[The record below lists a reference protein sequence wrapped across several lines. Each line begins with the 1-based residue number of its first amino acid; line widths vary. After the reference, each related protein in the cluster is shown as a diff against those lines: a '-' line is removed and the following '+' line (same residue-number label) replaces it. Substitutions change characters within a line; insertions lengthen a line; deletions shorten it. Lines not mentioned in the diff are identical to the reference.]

1 MLTLKT
7 KLIINPNSSR
17 GRTKSK
23 IKHIEE
29 YIKTSGYDFSI
40 DFTEKPKHTTELAK
54 KAADENFEI
63 VVAVGG
69 DGTVHEVI
77 NGIYGTNSSLGV
89 IPIGAG
95 NDIST
100 CLGIPQKDI
109 KKAIEIIKIGKTE
122 KKDLGKINGEYF
134 MGVAGTGFDTMVVDF
149 TFKNRN
155 LLKLFGPFF
164 YIYGVYNVLISFK
177 PIFFKLITKNNTI
190 EKKAMTIA
198 VGNSWMY
205 GGGMKIVPDAK
216 LDDGLF
222 DVCIVEEISKLEFLK
237 VFPRVFSGTHVT
249 HPAVTIFRT
258 DFLRIESNKKMSVQA
273 DGEIIKSLPVNFE
286 LIPEAINAVVP

>member
-1 MLTLKT
+1 LKT

>member
-1 MLTLKT
+1 MKI

-17 GRTKSK
+17 ERAKNK

-29 YIKTSGYDFSI
+29 YIKILDSDYSI
-40 DFTEKPKHTTELAK
+40 DFTQRPKHAIELAR
-54 KAADENFEI
+54 KAANEKNEI
-63 VVAVGG
+63 VIAVGG

-77 NGIYGTNSSLGV
+77 NGIYGTNSSLGI

-95 NDIST
+95 NDISV

-109 KKAIEIIKIGKTE
+109 KKAIEIIKIGKT
-122 KKDLGKINGEYF
+122 KKIDLGKINGEYF
-134 MGVAGTGFDTMVVDF
+134 VGVAGTGFDTMVVDF

-155 LLKLFGPFF
+155 LLKLLGSLF
-164 YIYGVYNVLISFK
+164 YIYGVYNVLIRFK
-177 PIFFKLITKNNTI
+177 PIFFKLITKDNII

-205 GGGMKIVPDAK
+205 GGGMKVVPDAK

-237 VFPRVFSGTHVT
+237 VFPRVFSGTHIT
-249 HPAVTIFRT
+249 HPAVKIFRT
-258 DFLRIESNKKMSVQA
+258 NFLRIESNRKISVQA

-286 LIPEAINAVVP
+286 IIPKALNAIVP

>member
-1 MLTLKT
+1 MKI

-17 GRTKSK
+17 GRVKNK

-29 YIKTSGYDFSI
+29 YIKILDSDYSI
-40 DFTEKPKHTTELAK
+40 DFTQRPKHAIELAR
-54 KAADENFEI
+54 KAANEKNEI
-63 VVAVGG
+63 VIAVGG

-77 NGIYGTNSSLGV
+77 NGIYGTNSSLGI

-95 NDIST
+95 NDISV

-109 KKAIEIIKIGKTE
+109 KKAIEIIKIGKT
-122 KKDLGKINGEYF
+122 KKIDLGKINGEYF
-134 MGVAGTGFDTMVVDF
+134 VGVAGTGFDTMVVDF

-155 LLKLFGPFF
+155 LLKLLGSLF
-164 YIYGVYNVLISFK
+164 YIYGVYNVLIKFK
-177 PIFFKLITKNNTI
+177 PIFFKLITKDNII

-205 GGGMKIVPDAK
+205 GGGMKVVPDAK

-237 VFPRVFSGTHVT
+237 VFPRVFSGTHIT
-249 HPAVTIFRT
+249 HPAVKIFRT
-258 DFLRIESNKKMSVQA
+258 NFLRIESNRKISVQA

-286 LIPEAINAVVP
+286 IIPKALNAIVP

>member
-1 MLTLKT
+1 MKT
-7 KLIINPNSSR
+7 KFIINPEAYR
-17 GRTKSK
+17 GKAKKK
-23 IKHIEE
+23 IEQIKE
-29 YIKTSGYDFSI
+29 YIKKIDVDFSI
-40 DFTEKPKHTTELAK
+40 DFTQRPKHATDLAK
-54 KAADENFEI
+54 RATTDKFEI

-69 DGTVHEVI
+69 DGTVHEVL
-77 NGIYGTNSSLGV
+77 NGIYGSNSSLGI

-109 KKAIEIIKIGKTE
+109 KKAIEIIKVGK
-122 KKDLGKINGEYF
+122 KKKFDLGRINGEYF

-149 TFKNRN
+149 TFKHRN
-155 LLKLFGPFF
+155 LLKLLGSLF
-164 YIYGVYNVLISFK
+164 YIYGVYNVLIRFK
-177 PIFFKLITKNNTI
+177 PIFFKLTTKETVI

-205 GGGMKIVPDAK
+205 GGGMKVVPDAK

-237 VFPRVFSGTHVT
+237 VFPRVFSGTHIT
-249 HPAVTIFRT
+249 HPAVKIFRT
-258 DFLRIESNKKMSVQA
+258 DFLRIESDIKMSVQA
-273 DGEIIKSLPVNFE
+273 DGEIIKSLPANFE
-286 LIPEAINAVVP
+286 LIPKALSVIVP

>member
-1 MLTLKT
+1 MRT
-7 KLIINPNSSR
+7 KFIINPNSSR
-17 GRTKSK
+17 GRAKNK

-29 YIKTSGYDFSI
+29 YIKTLGSDFSI
-40 DFTEKPKHTTELAK
+40 DFTKKPKHTTEIAR

-77 NGIYGTNSSLGV
+77 NGIYGTNSSLGI

-109 KKAIEIIKIGKTE
+109 KKAIDIINIGKT
-122 KKDLGKINGEYF
+122 KKIDLGKINGEYF
-134 MGVAGTGFDTMVVDF
+134 AGVAGTGFDTMVVDF
-149 TFKNRN
+149 AFKHRN
-155 LLKLFGPFF
+155 LLKLLGSLF
-164 YIYGVYNVLISFK
+164 YIYGVYNVLIRFK
-177 PIFFKLITKNNTI
+177 PILFKLITKDNTI

-205 GGGMKIVPDAK
+205 GGGMKVVPDAK

-237 VFPRVFSGTHVT
+237 VFPRVFSGTHIT
-249 HPAVTIFRT
+249 HPAVKIFRT
-258 DFLRIESNKKMSVQA
+258 DFLRIESNRKISVQA

-286 LIPEAINAVVP
+286 IIPKALNAIVP

>member
-1 MLTLKT
+1 MKI
-7 KLIINPNSSR
+7 KLIINPEAYR
-17 GRTKSK
+17 GKAKKK
-23 IKHIEE
+23 IEQIKE
-29 YIKTSGYDFSI
+29 YIKKIDVDFSI
-40 DFTEKPKHTTELAK
+40 DFTQRPKHATGLAK
-54 KAADENFEI
+54 RATTDKFEI

-69 DGTVHEVI
+69 DGTVHEVL
-77 NGIYGTNSSLGV
+77 NGIYGSNSSLGI

-109 KKAIEIIKIGKTE
+109 KKAIEIIKVGK
-122 KKDLGKINGEYF
+122 KKKFDLGRINGEYF

-149 TFKNRN
+149 TFKHRN
-155 LLKLFGPFF
+155 LLKLLGSLF
-164 YIYGVYNVLISFK
+164 YIYGVYNVLIRFK
-177 PIFFKLITKNNTI
+177 PIFFKLTTKETVI

-205 GGGMKIVPDAK
+205 GGGMKVVPDAK

-237 VFPRVFSGTHVT
+237 VFPRVFSGTHIT
-249 HPAVTIFRT
+249 HPAVKIFRT
-258 DFLRIESNKKMSVQA
+258 DFLRIESDIKMSVQA
-273 DGEIIKSLPVNFE
+273 DGEIIKSLPANFE
-286 LIPEAINAVVP
+286 LIPKALSVIVP

>member
-1 MLTLKT
+1 LKI
-7 KLIINPNSSR
+7 KLIINPEAYR
-17 GRTKSK
+17 GKAKKK
-23 IKHIEE
+23 IEQIKE
-29 YIKTSGYDFSI
+29 YIKKIDVDFSI
-40 DFTEKPKHTTELAK
+40 DFTQRPKHATGLAK
-54 KAADENFEI
+54 RATTDKFEI

-69 DGTVHEVI
+69 DGTVHEVL
-77 NGIYGTNSSLGV
+77 NGIYGSNSSLGI

-109 KKAIEIIKIGKTE
+109 KKAIEIIKVGK
-122 KKDLGKINGEYF
+122 KKKFDLGRINGEYF

-149 TFKNRN
+149 TFKHRN
-155 LLKLFGPFF
+155 LLKLLGSLF
-164 YIYGVYNVLISFK
+164 YIYGVYNVLIRFK
-177 PIFFKLITKNNTI
+177 PIFFKLTTKETVI

-205 GGGMKIVPDAK
+205 GGGMKVVPDAK

-237 VFPRVFSGTHVT
+237 VFPRVFSGTHIT
-249 HPAVTIFRT
+249 HPAVKIFRT
-258 DFLRIESNKKMSVQA
+258 DFLRIESDIKMSVQA
-273 DGEIIKSLPVNFE
+273 DGEIIKSLPANFE
-286 LIPEAINAVVP
+286 LIPKALNAIVP